1 MLWWEISHHPEGTSN
16 KCYEVLFRQS
26 FHEVLLVQHIF
37 FPYQENRQSL
47 IIETSINFHVSYFC
61 TWGSSLNKADGMLPI
76 ISPGLQKSYGKMNGL
91 IVINLLWELLQQ
103 DKYTSSI
110 NVVADVIK
118 YGLMQFAKSNI
129 MHNEKREKIK
139 RSNVLKPMDLVIQ
152 NQYKFS

>member
-1 MLWWEISHHPEGTSN
+1 
-16 KCYEVLFRQS
+16 
-26 FHEVLLVQHIF
+26 
-37 FPYQENRQSL
+37 
-47 IIETSINFHVSYFC
+47 
-61 TWGSSLNKADGMLPI
+61 
-76 ISPGLQKSYGKMNGL
+76 MNGL

>member
-1 MLWWEISHHPEGTSN
+1 MKFCSDKASM
-16 KCYEVLFRQS
+16 KYFLFNIYF
-26 FHEVLLVQHIF
+26 FHIKKIGRV
-37 FPYQENRQSL
+37 L

-76 ISPGLQKSYGKMNGL
+76 SPGLQKSYGKMNWL